1 MTPAK
6 AKTGTGRI
14 MNKDL
19 EGICT
24 NRKMTLKKELFGK
37 SRISIMDLIR
47 LRKRIWN
54 FIKQ

>member
-1 MTPAK
+1 
-6 AKTGTGRI
+6 

-47 LRKRIWN
+47 LRK
-54 FIKQ
+54 